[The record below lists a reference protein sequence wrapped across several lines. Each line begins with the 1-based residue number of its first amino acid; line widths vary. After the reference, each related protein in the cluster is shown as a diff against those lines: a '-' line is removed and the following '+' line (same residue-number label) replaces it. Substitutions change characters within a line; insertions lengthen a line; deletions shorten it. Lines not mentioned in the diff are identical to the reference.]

1 MFSPSGVDMGRRLFN
16 AVVFAAVCL
25 GSPPASAQ
33 IYKCIAENGKITYAA
48 NPCYGEQWQRFETS
62 SQAENLRRK
71 ADRAPATSGNRSVQ
85 ESLSS
90 ESPPPDP
97 RKPIDGTK
105 RLESVRDLDPSPRQR

>member
-1 MFSPSGVDMGRRLFN
+1 MGRRLFK

-25 GSPPASAQ
+25 GSPAAPAQ
-33 IYKCIAENGKITYAA
+33 IIYKCIAENGKITYAA
-48 NPCYGEQWQRFETS
+48 NPCYGDQWQRFETS

-71 ADRAPATSGNRSVQ
+71 PDRAPETSGNRSVQ
-85 ESLSS
+85 QSLSS

-105 RLESVRDLDPSPRQR
+105 RLESVRDLDPSPKQR

>member
-1 MFSPSGVDMGRRLFN
+1 MGRRLCK

-25 GSPPASAQ
+25 GSPPAPAQ
-33 IYKCIAENGKITYAA
+33 IIYKCVAENGKITYSA

-62 SQAENLRRK
+62 TQAENLRRK
-71 ADRAPATSGNRSVQ
+71 ADRAPEPTGNRSVQ

-105 RLESVRDLDPSPRQR
+105 RLESVRDLNPSPRQR

>member
-1 MFSPSGVDMGRRLFN
+1 MFSPSGVDMGRRLFK

-25 GSPPASAQ
+25 GSPPAPAQ

-71 ADRAPATSGNRSVQ
+71 ADRVPATSGNRSVQ

-90 ESPPPDP
+90 ESPPPDA
-97 RKPIDGTK
+97 RKQIDGTK
-105 RLESVRDLDPSPRQR
+105 RLESVRDLDSSPRQR

>member
-1 MFSPSGVDMGRRLFN
+1 MGRRLST

-25 GSPPASAQ
+25 GSPPAPAQ
-33 IYKCIAENGKITYAA
+33 IYKCVAENGKITYAA

-62 SQAENLRRK
+62 TKAENHRRK
-71 ADRAPATSGNRSVQ
+71 ADRAPEPTGNRSVQ

-97 RKPIDGTK
+97 RKTIDGTK
-105 RLESVRDLDPSPRQR
+105 RLESVRDLNPSPKQP